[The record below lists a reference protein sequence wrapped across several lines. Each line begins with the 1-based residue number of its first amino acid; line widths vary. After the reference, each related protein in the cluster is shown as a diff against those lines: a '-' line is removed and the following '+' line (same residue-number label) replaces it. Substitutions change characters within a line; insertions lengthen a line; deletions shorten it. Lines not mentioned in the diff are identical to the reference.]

1 MADLKLSACIEMIFN
16 NVPEFVDR
24 IDRVAQ
30 CGLPAFE
37 FWGWHGK
44 NLTAIRERADKLG
57 LTIAAMGCD
66 SSGALVD
73 PDNTDAWVAG
83 ARESIAQAKEFRVP
97 TVIVTTG
104 NEMAI
109 PREKQHAAIVAGLK
123 GAAPGAEAQGINL
136 VLEPL
141 NILVDHRGYYLSTST
156 EGFEIL
162 REVGSPRVKL
172 LYDIYHQQITEGNLI
187 QTITRNIDLIG
198 HFHLADVPGRHE
210 PGTGEINY
218 VSIFRAIASTSYG
231 GFVGLEF
238 APTGDHAAALAS
250 TRKIAGL

>member
-24 IDRVAQ
+24 IDRVAE

-44 NLTAIRERADKLG
+44 NLPAIRERADKLG
-57 LTIAAMGCD
+57 LPLAAMGCD

-73 PDNTDAWVAG
+73 AGNTAAWVAG
-83 ARESIAQAKEFRVP
+83 AQESIAKAREFRVP

-104 NEMAI
+104 NEMPI

-123 GAAPGAEAQGINL
+123 GAASEAEAQGIDL

-141 NILVDHRGYYLSTST
+141 NILVDHRGY
-156 EGFEIL
+156 
-162 REVGSPRVKL
+162 
-172 LYDIYHQQITEGNLI
+172 
-187 QTITRNIDLIG
+187 
-198 HFHLADVPGRHE
+198 
-210 PGTGEINY
+210 
-218 VSIFRAIASTSYG
+218 
-231 GFVGLEF
+231 
-238 APTGDHAAALAS
+238 
-250 TRKIAGL
+250 